1 MSGECM
7 PDPKITRWQRFK
19 DFVTR
24 DIPNVPLNKL
34 FSRIEGSE
42 KPLIKIDERLR
53 NANRLAELDE
63 YLAAP
68 NENLTRENLNDSL
81 KLVDTLLDPHLGLSP
96 NKLLR
101 LGQALIA
108 NPDPKQLTDAELQNF
123 YVKLQNAL
131 GSKNDHQLTVNY
143 AKFAANVLSKR
154 KFTEKLMDG
163 AFQKEAIEANTA
175 TLFSAGISVGLLISI
190 LPAAIAAIV
199 VGGAGNVSMWF
210 KGAAGVG
217 SAGIGVLFTSI
228 LVMRNTATN
237 RTRIMQ
243 ITNAKHEL
251 YEEFSEQQ
259 VNRNIKALQS
269 IFEKH
274 IADNK
279 GTDANLEKDLEAIRA
294 VNAKNLAELPGKL
307 QATYPDNIN
316 RLITAINKQNQD
328 PDIILSNEK
337 ALNARMTRR
346 ANPLK
351 FWRYMS
357 VGDMAT
363 TLGGIGILAGSFFGS
378 YFTLV
383 KLGLL
388 AGAMGGALSGPG
400 AAIALGVIA
409 GVFLA
414 GATALAMYTYYKNWR
429 YENEKLAVEANTDA
443 QKRIC
448 EHGEELQKEI
458 DKISNPELTIVNSP
472 SIQLDHTHQNTNADV
487 LVALGGPG
495 YNSTAEPVAVQTAE
509 ITLEKRI
516 LALIKQLKEL
526 EKQCQEY
533 ERALPKTGGK
543 STHISMHID
552 GTKRDISKLYK
563 DLKRL
568 QEQMAKGNI
577 DKQDVKWNLEQHESK
592 FQFINASLNRLA
604 VYAKSAQSNGE
615 SMNRSNTQIS
625 TTRNAG

>member
-1 MSGECM
+1 M

-24 DIPNVPLNKL
+24 DIPNVPINKL
-34 FSRIEGSE
+34 FSRTKASE

-53 NANRLAELDE
+53 NANRLAELHK

-68 NENLTRENLNDSL
+68 NENLTKENLNDSL
-81 KLVDTLLDPHLGLSP
+81 KLVDSLLDPHLGLSP

-101 LGQALIA
+101 LGQALLA

-131 GSKNDHQLTVNY
+131 GSKNNDQLTINY
-143 AKFAANVLSKR
+143 AKFAATVLSKN

-243 ITNAKHEL
+243 ITNAKREL

-259 VNRNIKALQS
+259 VNRNIKVLQS
-269 IFEKH
+269 IFEKY

-279 GTDANLEKDLEAIRA
+279 EMDANLEKDLAIIR
-294 VNAKNLAELPGKL
+294 VLNAKNLAELPGKL

-316 RLITAINKQNQD
+316 RLITAINKQNHD
-328 PDIILSNEK
+328 PDIALLNEK
-337 ALNARMTRR
+337 ALDARKTRR

-357 VGDMAT
+357 LGDMAT
-363 TLGGIGILAGSFFGS
+363 TLGGVGILAGSFFGS

-388 AGAMGGALSGPG
+388 AGAMGGAVSGPG

-458 DKISNPELTIVNSP
+458 DKINNPELAIESSP
-472 SIQLDHTHQNTNADV
+472 SIQLEHTHQNTNADV
-487 LVALGGPG
+487 LVALGGPVP
-495 YNSTAEPVAVQTAE
+495 NPAVVPTQMTE
-509 ITLEKRI
+509 IKLDERI
-516 LALIKQLKEL
+516 LILDRQLKAL

-533 ERALPKTGGK
+533 ERAMPKTGRK
-543 STHISMHID
+543 SSHISVHFD
-552 GTKRDISKLYK
+552 GIKRDASKLHK
-563 DLKRL
+563 DLIRL
-568 QEQMAKGNI
+568 QEQMTKGKIDTQDARLNI
-577 DKQDVKWNLEQHESK
+577 EQHESK

-604 VYAKSAQSNGE
+604 VYAKSAQTSSV
-615 SMNRSNTQIS
+615 SMDRSAPQIS